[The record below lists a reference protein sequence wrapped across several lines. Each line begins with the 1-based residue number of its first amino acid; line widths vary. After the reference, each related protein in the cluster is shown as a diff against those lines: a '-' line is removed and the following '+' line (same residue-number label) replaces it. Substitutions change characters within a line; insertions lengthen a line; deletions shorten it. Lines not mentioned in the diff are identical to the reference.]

1 MTVASILT
9 DKGREVV
16 TAGTDTSLSA
26 IVETLSERKIGAIVV
41 TDEDGKVCGI
51 ISERDVVREIAER
64 GVETL
69 DQPVS
74 TCMTRKV
81 VSCGENDT
89 INHVM
94 TLMTRH
100 RFRHLPVVSGG
111 RLTGIISIG
120 DVVKRRM
127 EQIERDAEE
136 LRNYIATA

>member
-1 MTVASILT
+1 MTVASVLSE
-9 DKGREVV
+9 KGREVV
-16 TAGTDTSLSA
+16 TADAGTALSA
-26 IVETLSERKIGAIVV
+26 ITETLSARRIGAIVI
-41 TDEDGKVCGI
+41 TEPDGRVCGI
-51 ISERDVVREIAER
+51 ISERDVVRGIADNGIEI
-64 GVETL
+64 L

-74 TCMTRKV
+74 VCMTRKV
-81 VSCGENDT
+81 VSCGEKDT

-94 TLMTRH
+94 AVMTQH
-100 RFRHLPVVSGG
+100 RFRHLPVIVDG